1 VQPPEKSKKMC
12 IIDLKADLYTPGFAA
27 SATTWKF
34 TPIVARKSMMFGV
47 QVNWT
52 GPLDATGQQAA
63 RNNFAIGED
72 SEAAFALI
80 YETILGLSDEQCS
93 QTEVSDNWLGADS
106 DGSLLDPYD
115 SSRRR
120 TGVAMEA
127 DALQF
132 TGKGR
137 DSETDLGY
145 LGARYPGSSMGQ
157 FVSQGSQVQAGT
169 MPSHRVRIQSAA
181 AETSVI
187 QNGNPIRPTEP
198 DVNIAPSA
206 NSTGV
211 LNKSQLSDWMDAH
224 ALSRSSHH
232 CAMYCRLGMEAAG
245 LDTGDRPRSGD
256 AGDYG
261 PFLLRHG
268 AQTVPQDSYVPQVGD
283 VVVFDKTGQHP
294 YGHIEMYD
302 GQHWVSDFKQHS
314 FSPYRD
320 AASTPLFTIYRLS

>member
-1 VQPPEKSKKMC
+1 
-12 IIDLKADLYTPGFAA
+12 
-27 SATTWKF
+27 
-34 TPIVARKSMMFGV
+34 MMFGV

-52 GPLDATGQQAA
+52 GPLDTTGQQAA
-63 RNNFAIGED
+63 QNNFANGED

-93 QTEVSDNWLGADS
+93 QTEASDNWLGTDA
-106 DGSLLDPYD
+106 DGSLLGPYD
-115 SSRRR
+115 SSRQR
-120 TGVAMEA
+120 TGINMGA

-137 DSETDLGY
+137 YSETNLGY
-145 LGARYPGSSMGQ
+145 FGALYPGSSMGR
-157 FVSQGSQVQAGT
+157 FISQGMQVQVGT
-169 MPSHRVRIQSAA
+169 MPSHGAGIQSTA
-181 AETSVI
+181 AETTVL
-187 QNGNPIRPTEP
+187 QNGNPGRPTGS
-198 DVNIAPSA
+198 DVDFVPAASA
-206 NSTGV
+206 TGV

-245 LDTGDRPRSGD
+245 LDTGDRPRSGY

-283 VVVFDKTGQHP
+283 VAVFDKTGQHP

-320 AASTPLFTIYRLS
+320 AASTPTFTIYRLS

>member
-1 VQPPEKSKKMC
+1 
-12 IIDLKADLYTPGFAA
+12 
-27 SATTWKF
+27 
-34 TPIVARKSMMFGV
+34 MMFGA

-63 RNNFAIGED
+63 PNNFANGED

-80 YETILGLSDEQCS
+80 YERSLDFPTSNVLRPKRLTI
-93 QTEVSDNWLGADS
+93 
-106 DGSLLDPYD
+106 GSAPIPTAACLTQYD
-115 SSRRR
+115 SSRQR
-120 TGVAMEA
+120 TGINMGA
-127 DALQF
+127 DALQY
-132 TGKGR
+132 TGKGL
-137 DSETDLGY
+137 DSETNLGY
-145 LGARYPGSSMGQ
+145 FGARYPGSSMGQ
-157 FVSQGSQVQAGT
+157 LISQGSQVQAGT
-169 MPSHRVRIQSAA
+169 MPSHGAGIQSIA
-181 AETSVI
+181 AETSVL
-187 QNGNPIRPTEP
+187 QSGNPGRPTGP
-198 DVNIAPSA
+198 DVDFAPSA
-206 NSTGV
+206 SSTKV
-211 LNKSQLSDWMDAH
+211 LNKSQLSEWMDAH

-268 AQTVPQDSYVPQVGD
+268 AQTVPLDSYVPQVGD

-302 GQHWVSDFKQHS
+302 GQHWVSDFMQHS

-320 AASTPLFTIYRLS
+320 AASTPPFTIYRLS

>member
-1 VQPPEKSKKMC
+1 
-12 IIDLKADLYTPGFAA
+12 
-27 SATTWKF
+27 
-34 TPIVARKSMMFGV
+34 MMFGT
-47 QVNWT
+47 QVTWI
-52 GPLDATGQQAA
+52 GPFDATGQQATP
-63 RNNFAIGED
+63 NNFANGED

-93 QTEVSDNWLGADS
+93 QTEASDNWFDADS

-115 SSRRR
+115 SSRQR
-120 TGVAMEA
+120 TGNSMG
-127 DALQF
+127 ALQF

-137 DSETDLGY
+137 DSETNLGY
-145 LGARYPGSSMGQ
+145 FGERYPGSSMGQ
-157 FVSQGSQVQAGT
+157 FISQGSQVQVGT
-169 MPSHRVRIQSAA
+169 MPSHGAGIQSIA
-181 AETSVI
+181 AETSVL
-187 QNGNPIRPTEP
+187 QKGNPGPPTGP
-198 DVNIAPSA
+198 DVNFAPSA

-224 ALSRSSHH
+224 ALTRSSHH

-245 LDTGDRPRSGD
+245 LDTGDRPQSGD

-320 AASTPLFTIYRLS
+320 AASTPPFTIYRLS

>member
-1 VQPPEKSKKMC
+1 
-12 IIDLKADLYTPGFAA
+12 
-27 SATTWKF
+27 
-34 TPIVARKSMMFGV
+34 MMFGT

-52 GPLDATGQQAA
+52 GPLDTTGQQAA
-63 RNNFAIGED
+63 QNNFANGED

-80 YETILGLSDEQCS
+80 YETILGLSDEQCY
-93 QTEVSDNWLGADS
+93 QTETSDNWLGAEA

-115 SSRRR
+115 SSRQR
-120 TGVAMEA
+120 TGTNMG
-127 DALQF
+127 ALQF

-137 DSETDLGY
+137 DSEIDLGY
-145 LGARYPGSSMGQ
+145 FGALYPGSSMGW
-157 FVSQGSQVQAGT
+157 FISQGRQVQAGT
-169 MPSHRVRIQSAA
+169 MPSQGAGIQSTAA
-181 AETSVI
+181 KTSAL
-187 QNGNPIRPTEP
+187 QSGNPGRPTGP

-294 YGHIEMYD
+294 CGHIEMYD
-302 GQHWVSDFKQHS
+302 GQHWISDFKQHS

-320 AASTPLFTIYRLS
+320 AACTPPFTIYRLS

>member
-1 VQPPEKSKKMC
+1 
-12 IIDLKADLYTPGFAA
+12 
-27 SATTWKF
+27 
-34 TPIVARKSMMFGV
+34 MMFGA
-47 QVNWT
+47 QVNWA
-52 GPLDATGQQAA
+52 GPLDTTGQQAVP
-63 RNNFAIGED
+63 NNFANGED

-93 QTEVSDNWLGADS
+93 QTEASDNWLGADS
-106 DGSLLDPYD
+106 DGNLLDPYD
-115 SSRRR
+115 SSRQR
-120 TGVAMEA
+120 TGINMG
-127 DALQF
+127 ALQF
-132 TGKGR
+132 SGNGG
-137 DSETDLGY
+137 DSETNLGY
-145 LGARYPGSSMGQ
+145 FGARYPGSSMGRLI
-157 FVSQGSQVQAGT
+157 SQGSQVQVGT
-169 MPSHRVRIQSAA
+169 MPSHSAGIQSIAL
-181 AETSVI
+181 ETSVL
-187 QNGNPIRPTEP
+187 QKGNPGPPTGL
-198 DVNIAPSA
+198 DVDFAPSA

-224 ALSRSSHH
+224 ALSHSSHH

-245 LDTGDRPRSGD
+245 LDTGDRPQSGD

-320 AASTPLFTIYRLS
+320 TASTPPFTIYRLS

>member
-1 VQPPEKSKKMC
+1 
-12 IIDLKADLYTPGFAA
+12 
-27 SATTWKF
+27 
-34 TPIVARKSMMFGV
+34 MMFGA

-52 GPLDATGQQAA
+52 GPLDATSQQAA
-63 RNNFAIGED
+63 PNKFANGED

-80 YETILGLSDEQCS
+80 YETVLALSDEQCS
-93 QTEVSDNWLGADS
+93 QTEVSGNWLDADA
-106 DGSLLDPYD
+106 DGSLLDPD
-115 SSRRR
+115 DSSSRR
-120 TGVAMEA
+120 TGTNLGAGT
-127 DALQF
+127 LQF
-132 TGKGR
+132 TGKVS
-137 DSETDLGY
+137 DSETNLGS

-157 FVSQGSQVQAGT
+157 IISQGSQVQIGT
-169 MPSHRVRIQSAA
+169 MPSHDTGIQSRA
-181 AETSVI
+181 AEI
-187 QNGNPIRPTEP
+187 RALPGGNPGRPTGS
-198 DVNIAPSA
+198 DVSFTLPAY
-206 NSTGV
+206 STGV

-283 VVVFDKTGQHP
+283 VVVFDKTEQHP

-302 GQHWVSDFKQHS
+302 GHQWVSDFMQHS

-320 AASTPLFTIYRLS
+320 AASTPHFTIYRLS

>member
-1 VQPPEKSKKMC
+1 
-12 IIDLKADLYTPGFAA
+12 
-27 SATTWKF
+27 
-34 TPIVARKSMMFGV
+34 MMFDA

-52 GPLDATGQQAA
+52 GSLDVTGQQAA
-63 RNNFAIGED
+63 RNIFASGED
-72 SEAAFALI
+72 SEAAFALV
-80 YETILGLSDEQCS
+80 YETILGLSGEQCS
-93 QTEVSDNWLGADS
+93 QTEASDNWLGADA
-106 DGSLLDPYD
+106 DGSMLDPFD
-115 SSRRR
+115 SRRR
-120 TGVAMEA
+120 ITGINMGA
-127 DALQF
+127 DALPF

-137 DSETDLGY
+137 DSDTILGY
-145 LGARYPGSSMGQ
+145 IRTLYPGSSMGR
-157 FVSQGSQVQAGT
+157 FISQSSQVQAGT
-169 MPSHRVRIQSAA
+169 MPSHGAGIQSTA
-181 AETSVI
+181 AETSML
-187 QNGNPIRPTEP
+187 QKGNPGPPTGP
-198 DVNIAPSA
+198 DVDFASSA

-224 ALSRSSHH
+224 ALTRSSHH

-245 LDTGDRPRSGD
+245 LDTGDRPRSGN

-268 AQTVPQDSYVPQVGD
+268 AQTVPQDAYVPQVGD

-320 AASTPLFTIYRLS
+320 AASTPTFTIYRLS

>member
-1 VQPPEKSKKMC
+1 
-12 IIDLKADLYTPGFAA
+12 
-27 SATTWKF
+27 
-34 TPIVARKSMMFGV
+34 MMFGA
-47 QVNWT
+47 QVNWI
-52 GPLDATGQQAA
+52 GPFDAAGQQAA
-63 RNNFAIGED
+63 QNNIADGED
-72 SEAAFALI
+72 SDAAFALI

-93 QTEVSDNWLGADS
+93 QTEASDNWLGADS

-115 SSRRR
+115 SSRQR
-120 TGVAMEA
+120 TGINMG
-127 DALQF
+127 ALQF
-132 TGKGR
+132 TGKGD
-137 DSETDLGY
+137 DSETNLGY
-145 LGARYPGSSMGQ
+145 FGARYPGSSMGQ
-157 FVSQGSQVQAGT
+157 FISQGSQVQVVT
-169 MPSHRVRIQSAA
+169 MPSHGAGIQSIA
-181 AETSVI
+181 AETSVL
-187 QNGNPIRPTEP
+187 QKGNPGPPTGP
-198 DVNIAPSA
+198 DVDFAPSA

-224 ALSRSSHH
+224 ALTRSSHH

-245 LDTGDRPRSGD
+245 LDTGDRPQSGD

-268 AQTVPQDSYVPQVGD
+268 AQIVPQDSYVPQVGD

-320 AASTPLFTIYRLS
+320 AASTPPFTIYRLS